1 RSGPVAPPWAALPDA
16 LAFARAC
23 AMRFGRLAPGGWRL
37 ERYECTPGT
46 AHYAWARNG
55 SNVRYLLVVEPGATL
70 DTDGERATLDVP
82 LTAPTANDTPLA
94 DDSVVRTQLLAR
106 LQWLDAAAKLE
117 RLLPEQGPRAPLA
130 NLAQQA
136 AALPASPTWRAYRL
150 NANLGGIAPPEFVR
164 AIDVPGLRVERIAY
178 QNNQWTLEGVLYA
191 K

>member
-1 RSGPVAPPWAALPDA
+1 MSGHNFSRVS
-16 LAFARAC
+16 
-23 AMRFGRLAPGGWRL
+23 
-37 ERYECTPGT
+37 
-46 AHYAWARNG
+46 NG
-55 SNVRYLLVVEPGATL
+55 STR
-70 DTDGERATLDVP
+70 P
-82 LTAPTANDTPLA
+82 LNWSGCFPN
-94 DDSVVRTQLLAR
+94 R
-106 LQWLDAAAKLE
+106 
-117 RLLPEQGPRAPLA
+117 GPRAPLA